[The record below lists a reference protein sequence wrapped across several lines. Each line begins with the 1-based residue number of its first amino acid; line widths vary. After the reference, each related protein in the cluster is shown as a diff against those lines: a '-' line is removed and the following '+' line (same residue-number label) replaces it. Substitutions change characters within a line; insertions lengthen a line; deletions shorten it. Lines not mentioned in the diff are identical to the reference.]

1 MKNEERERPG
11 SRSRSRRARGE
22 RKGRGIVSV
31 LLGTLLLAVLG
42 FGLGIAAGLV
52 LEEPKLLLD
61 YLTGRTT
68 SAPLEAAREAR
79 DRPPAGPTPLAEASA
94 PADPIEPTSASTTA
108 SDAAQPAAVHEPGRA
123 RAEEPTP
130 AVASPP
136 PADPPVAKA
145 PPAAAEADAAAV
157 AEAPAPAPR
166 SGGYSVQVGALADAA
181 SAEQLAGKLRK
192 RGFAVYVAPSAEAGA
207 KRWRVRVGPVATRE
221 EAQALATRLESE
233 KFPTWVLAEGPR

>member
-1 MKNEERERPG
+1 MKEEQERSG
-11 SRSRSRRARGE
+11 KRSRRPRGE

-79 DRPPAGPTPLAEASA
+79 DRLPAEPTPLAEASA
-94 PADPIEPTSASTTA
+94 PPE
-108 SDAAQPAAVHEPGRA
+108 AVA
-123 RAEEPTP
+123 PTP

-136 PADPPVAKA
+136 PAEPPVAKA
-145 PPAAAEADAAAV
+145 SPAVEPEPDAGTEV
-157 AEAPAPAPR
+157 ETTETPAPR
-166 SGGYSVQVGALADAA
+166 SGGYSVQVGALADSAG
-181 SAEQLAGKLRK
+181 AEQLAAKLRK
-192 RGFAVYVAPSAEAGA
+192 RGFSVYVAPSAEAGSN
-207 KRWRVRVGPVATRE
+207 RWRVRVGPVATRE
-221 EAQALATRLESE
+221 EAQALAKRLESE